1 MFFKLNWNI
10 EIYYMVKI
18 IVPIVLDQYTFYIR
32 IHANYNIDMP
42 QSRG

>member
-1 MFFKLNWNI
+1 M
-10 EIYYMVKI
+10 KI

-32 IHANYNIDMP
+32 IYANYNIDMP